1 MDGGLR
7 PLPVHLA
14 QLIDRATTVLAQRGV
29 RAASTAEGGA
39 VEVPRL
45 VKYQIATGAASG
57 DTAEVV
63 QDGFRP
69 LFGPGWAGGD
79 SS

>member
-1 MDGGLR
+1 
-7 PLPVHLA
+7 
-14 QLIDRATTVLAQRGV
+14 LAQRGV

-45 VKYQIATGAASG
+45 VKYSNSYWAASG

-69 LFGPGWAGGD
+69 LFALVAGGD